1 MRRPSRTTETVLL
14 TLLVIAL
21 AAGLVVLAMRLAS
34 GSPSS
39 PDDDAAPP
47 SQGSTPGADVNPGG
61 ESPSEDPDAGGEA
74 GADVTFTLAAAG
86 DVITYPLM
94 NEEARQAD
102 GSYDYW
108 PMIEPVAPYIEGA
121 DLALCNLEVPV
132 APEGE
137 EPQGYPVFAAPEDIV
152 PLVGRAGYDG
162 CSTATNHSVDQQEA
176 GVVRT
181 IDVMEANGLGYAG
194 TARSQEEADVPQ
206 MYVLERDGREVR
218 VAHLAAT
225 YSTNGIPVPEPYLV
239 DLIDD
244 DDIVDQAEAAR
255 EAGADVVVVSMHW
268 GDEYTFAPNDY
279 QREWAE
285 RLADSGQVD
294 LVLGSHPHTVQPI
307 ETLDGGVDGQ
317 GRHLVDGQLP
327 GQPAAGEL
335 DHHGDRHRPHDPLHD
350 HRPRGRARPGR
361 LRAVDGH
368 RHGLLRGLRAR
379 PAPRGAGGPVAHR
392 LGPGRHRRPHLLA
405 RRDHGRPRLP
415 VRRSPDAHGRAAPRR
430 AEVLT
435 RTTPGRGDAAGSD
448 VTGRDVGGR
457 A

>member
-1 MRRPSRTTETVLL
+1 MLL

-39 PDDDAAPP
+39 PDDDARPT
-47 SQGSTPGADVNPGG
+47 QGSTPGADGSPGG
-61 ESPSEDPDAGGEA
+61 ESPSEDPDAGGEDAEA

-162 CSTATNHSVDQQEA
+162 CSTATNHSVDQHAE

-181 IDVMEANGLGYAG
+181 IEVMEANGLGYAG

-206 MYVLERDGREVR
+206 MYVLERDGREIR

-225 YSTNGIPVPEPYLV
+225 YSTNGIPVSEPYLV

-244 DDIVDQAEAAR
+244 DNVVDQAEAAR

-285 RLADSGQVD
+285 RLAESGQVD

-317 GRHLVDGQLP
+317 GMPVIWSMGNSLASQQPGNSTIMETATGLMTLSTITVPADGPVRVDSVQWMGTVMDSYGDYGLV
-327 GQPAAGEL
+327 
-335 DHHGDRHRPHDPLHD
+335 PLHEAQAD
-350 HRPRGRARPGR
+350 PSLTAWDQADIDGRISWLDGIMDDPDSQFDAPPTPTGEPPR
-361 LRAVDGH
+361 VE
-368 RHGLLRGLRAR
+368 
-379 PAPRGAGGPVAHR
+379 PR
-392 LGPGRHRRPHLLA
+392 
-405 RRDHGRPRLP
+405 
-415 VRRSPDAHGRAAPRR
+415 S
-430 AEVLT
+430 
-435 RTTPGRGDAAGSD
+435 
-448 VTGRDVGGR
+448 
-457 A
+457 